1 MHLLK
6 EFVSLIFFYHILSKE
21 SCMIPLIYDTILAF
35 GGVNMNILES
45 DKSIKNLEISM
56 QTAYH
61 EEKKHTDTMFAFNIY
76 PCTIPLD
83 FSFVPLHWQDGVE
96 IIYVKKGMGEVRV
109 DTDLY
114 RAKAG
119 DVFIVLPGHI
129 HGISSIPS
137 EKMEYENMFFDLDFL
152 GIHSI
157 DLCSMKYLHPI
168 AEGNMTIPTY
178 LYPGHALYNSFIVC
192 LDYVDQLCD
201 KKMEGYEV
209 GVKGL
214 ILTALSVLLQE
225 AEEST
230 QHETSSKTDQKIKFV
245 LKRIENDY
253 GKNLTIEEM
262 ANECG
267 YSASH
272 FMRWFKEN
280 TGFSFNSYLI
290 EYRLNHAAEQL
301 RTSEESIINIASDA
315 GFDNLS
321 NFNRLFKKRF
331 LMTPSE
337 FRRNEMGEI

>member
-1 MHLLK
+1 MITLK
-6 EFVSLIFFYHILSKE
+6 H
-21 SCMIPLIYDTILAF
+21 DTILSF
-35 GGVNMNILES
+35 GGAKMSFPES
-45 DKSIKNLEISM
+45 KKIIKNLDISM

-96 IIYVKKGMGEVRV
+96 IIFVKKGMGEVRV
-109 DTDLY
+109 DTELY

-119 DVFIVLPGHI
+119 DVFVVLPGHI
-129 HGISSIPS
+129 HGISSIPG
-137 EKMEYENMFFDLDFL
+137 EKMEYENMFFDLEFL
-152 GIHSI
+152 GIQNI
-157 DLCSMKYLHPI
+157 DLCSIKYLLPI
-168 AEGNMTIPTY
+168 AEGSKTLPTY

-192 LDYVDQLCD
+192 LDYIDHLCD
-201 KKMEGYEV
+201 KKIEGYEV

-214 ILTALSVLLQE
+214 ILTAFSVLLQE
-225 AEEST
+225 AVENT
-230 QHETSSKTDQKIKFV
+230 QHEMSGKTDQKMKFV
-245 LKRIENDY
+245 LKRIETDY
-253 GKNLTIEEM
+253 GKNLTIEDM

-301 RTSEESIINIASDA
+301 RTSEETIINIASDA

-321 NFNRLFKKRF
+321 NFNRQFKKRF

-337 FRRNEMGEI
+337 FRKDEGVL